1 MAVIAAII
9 ASVVIARFMLFPSY
23 LFHIGLG
30 LSRTM
35 GGELSLPVLESPEE
49 ELKSE
54 WGFPEEGPSAFV
66 FVWDFSTRGY
76 NSFTYD
82 GWRGR

>member
-9 ASVVIARFMLFPSY
+9 TSVVIARFMLFPSY

-54 WGFPEEGPSAFV
+54 WGFAEEALSNL
-66 FVWDFSTRGY
+66 FVWDSWTRGL
-76 NSFTYD
+76 
-82 GWRGR
+82 